1 MLSTFAD
8 ELGSRPQQTQLPGGL
23 FLDRDGT
30 VIVHIPYLHDPRQ
43 VVVVPGAADALA
55 AARRAGFRLY
65 LFTNQSGVGRG
76 LFGMDAVHAVNQ
88 RMVELLGLGS
98 DVFAAICIAPE
109 APEQPSLY
117 RKPSPRFILETC
129 QSDGLDPS
137 RCWMVGDSPS
147 DWEAGLRAGIRSV
160 AVDVTSSEAEDRRRC
175 REALGVPGYSD
186 LSGAISSI
194 LQSSGH

>member
-8 ELGSRPQQTQLPGGL
+8 ELGSRHQQTQLPGGL

-76 LFGMDAVHAVNQ
+76 LFGRDFPKEN
-88 RMVELLGLGS
+88 RKN
-98 DVFAAICIAPE
+98 FALNRQPGRDDSTEQTCTFSRRPAP
-109 APEQPSLY
+109 ARPKKTASTL
-117 RKPSPRFILETC
+117 
-129 QSDGLDPS
+129 
-137 RCWMVGDSPS
+137 V
-147 DWEAGLRAGIRSV
+147 RSV
-160 AVDVTSSEAEDRRRC
+160 ADSKMTAFPTGLAATSPCKMTRLFPSIPCMTSSKLLVEGPRRR
-175 REALGVPGYSD
+175 RADFGR
-186 LSGAISSI
+186 SI
-194 LQSSGH
+194 LLVATPPDR